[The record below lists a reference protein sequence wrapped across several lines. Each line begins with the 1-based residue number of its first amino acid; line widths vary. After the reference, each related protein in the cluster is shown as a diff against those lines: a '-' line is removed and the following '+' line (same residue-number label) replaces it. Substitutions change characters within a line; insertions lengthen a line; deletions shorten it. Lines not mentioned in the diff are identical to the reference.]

1 MEWNNITVKGFISD
15 ALRESAEETRMS
27 MISVDVGAEGTHEYA
42 SGISAGEVIKNV
54 HGRKSG
60 AVAAL
65 VNGVERDFS
74 FELDSDCS
82 VETILGESEAGLY
95 ILRHSCAHLLAQA
108 VVEMFP
114 DAKPTIGP
122 PIDHG
127 FYYDFHMDPIGDAE
141 LRALEKK
148 MNEHVRAN
156 HQIIREELDND
167 SLREMFS
174 DNKFK
179 LEIMDDKIGHDV
191 GSSAYCQGDFID
203 LCRGP
208 HVPATSHLRW
218 FKLTSTSTAYWR
230 ADSKRE
236 SLVRIYGMCYATKEG
251 LKERQRQIEEAAKR
265 DHKKIGKEMELYMID
280 ELIGKGL
287 PVWLPNGEI
296 LKSEIERYAVETE
309 EAYGYDRVTTPVLAK
324 QQLFE
329 CSGHLPHYADSMY
342 PPMEMDDGT
351 YYLKAMNCPM
361 HHLVFRNKKRSYRE
375 LPIRIAEYGT
385 VYRNELS
392 GTLAGLLRVRMLSMN
407 DAHIYCTLDQVGDEV
422 RANVQMV
429 NDYYRTFGFENFH
442 MRLSLWDPENTEKYI
457 GDAEI
462 WESTQEHLRSI
473 LVDLGIPFVEAAGE
487 AAFYG
492 PKIDIQFT
500 TALGREE
507 SMSTIQLDFAAK
519 ERFEL
524 SYKDENGEEND
535 EVFVIHRAPL
545 STHERFVAFL
555 IEHWIGNFPTWL
567 SPVQVQVI
575 TISEKQRE
583 YAGVVR
589 DALAAAGVRVRVDD
603 SDATIGK
610 KIRMHRKMRPAYM
623 LILGE
628 EEAAGRTVSIRAR
641 NGDQSNG
648 VALDEFVAGIFA
660 EITNREREL
669 ALVAASE

>member
-1 MEWNNITVKGFISD
+1 
-15 ALRESAEETRMS
+15 MS
-27 MISVDVGAEGTHEYA
+27 MITVNVGADGAHEYA
-42 SGISAGEVIKNV
+42 SGISAGEVILNV
-54 HGRKSG
+54 HGKRSG

-65 VNGVERDFS
+65 IDGVERDFS
-74 FELDSDCS
+74 FILDSDCS
-82 VETILGESEAGLY
+82 LEPINGESEAGLY

-141 LRALEKK
+141 LRAIEKK
-148 MNEHVRAN
+148 MNQHIRSN
-156 HQIIREELDND
+156 HTIIREEMDND
-167 SLREMFS
+167 SLREMFA

-179 LEIMDDKIGHDV
+179 IEIMDDKIGHDV
-191 GSSAYCQGDFID
+191 GSSAYRQGDFID

-251 LKERQRQIEEAAKR
+251 LKERQRQIEEAGKR

-324 QQLFE
+324 QELFE
-329 CSGHLPHYADSMY
+329 CSGHLPHYAEGMY

-361 HHLVFRNKKRSYRE
+361 HHLIFRNKKRSYRE
-375 LPIRIAEYGT
+375 LPLRIAEYGT

-392 GTLAGLLRVRMLSMN
+392 GTLSGLLRVRMLSMN

-429 NDYYRTFGFENFH
+429 SDYYRTFGFENFH
-442 MRLSLWDPENTEKYI
+442 FRLSLWDPENTEKYI
-457 GDAEI
+457 GEVSN
-462 WESTQEHLRSI
+462 WEATQNHLRQI
-473 LVDLGIPFVEAAGE
+473 LDEMKMPYVEAVGE

-492 PKIDIQFT
+492 PKIEIQFT

-519 ERFEL
+519 DRFEL
-524 SYKDENGEEND
+524 SYKDENREENG

-555 IEHWIGNFPTWL
+555 TEHWIGNFPTWL

-583 YAGVVR
+583 YAGVVSE
-589 DALAAAGVRVRVDD
+589 ALAAAGVRVRVDD

-628 EEAAGRTVSIRAR
+628 EEAADSTVSIRAR
-641 NGDQSNG
+641 NGDQAKG
-648 VALDEFVAGIFA
+648 VALDEFVASIFA

-669 ALVAASE
+669 SLVPS

>member
-1 MEWNNITVKGFISD
+1 
-15 ALRESAEETRMS
+15 MS
-27 MISVDVGAEGTHEYA
+27 MITVDVGADGAHEYA
-42 SGISAGEVIKNV
+42 SGISAGEVILNV
-54 HGRKSG
+54 HGKRSG

-65 VNGVERDFS
+65 IDGVERDFS
-74 FELDSDCS
+74 FVLDSDCS
-82 VETILGESEAGLY
+82 LELINGESEAGLY

-127 FYYDFHMDPIGDAE
+127 FYYDFHMDPIGDTE
-141 LRALEKK
+141 LRAIEKK
-148 MNEHVRAN
+148 MNQHIRSN
-156 HQIIREELDND
+156 HTIIREEMDND
-167 SLREMFS
+167 SLRDMFA

-179 LEIMDDKIGHDV
+179 IEIMDDKIGHDV
-191 GSSAYCQGDFID
+191 GSSAYRQGDFVD

-251 LKERQRQIEEAAKR
+251 LKERQRQIEEAGKR

-324 QQLFE
+324 QELFE

-361 HHLVFRNKKRSYRE
+361 HHLIFRNKKRSYRE
-375 LPIRIAEYGT
+375 LPLRIAEYGT

-392 GTLAGLLRVRMLSMN
+392 GTLSGLLRVRMLSMN

-429 NDYYRTFGFENFH
+429 SDYYRTFGFENFH
-442 MRLSLWDPENTEKYI
+442 FRLSLWDPENTEKYI
-457 GDAEI
+457 GEGSN
-462 WESTQEHLRSI
+462 WEATQNHLRRI
-473 LVDLGIPFVEAAGE
+473 LDEMEMPYVEAVGE

-519 ERFEL
+519 DRFEL
-524 SYKDENGEEND
+524 SYKDETGEENGN
-535 EVFVIHRAPL
+535 VFVIHRAPL

-555 IEHWIGNFPTWL
+555 TEHWIGNFPTWL
-567 SPVQVQVI
+567 APVQVQVI

-589 DALAAAGVRVRVDD
+589 EALTAAGVRVRVDD

-628 EEAAGRTVSIRAR
+628 EEAAGSTVSIRAR
-641 NGDQSNG
+641 NGDQAKG
-648 VALDEFVAGIFA
+648 VALDEFVASIFA

-669 ALVAASE
+669 SLVPS

>member
-1 MEWNNITVKGFISD
+1 
-15 ALRESAEETRMS
+15 MS
-27 MISVDVGAEGTHEYA
+27 MITVNVGADGAHEYA
-42 SGISAGEVIKNV
+42 SGISAGEVILNV
-54 HGRKSG
+54 HGKRSG

-65 VNGVERDFS
+65 IDGVERDFS
-74 FELDSDCS
+74 FILDSDCS
-82 VETILGESEAGLY
+82 LEPINGESEAGLY

-127 FYYDFHMDPIGDAE
+127 FYYDFHMDPIGDTE
-141 LRALEKK
+141 LRAIEKK
-148 MNEHVRAN
+148 MNQHIRSN
-156 HQIIREELDND
+156 HTIIREEMDND
-167 SLREMFS
+167 SLREMFA

-179 LEIMDDKIGHDV
+179 IEIMDDEIGHDV
-191 GSSAYCQGDFID
+191 GSSAYRQGDFID

-236 SLVRIYGMCYATKEG
+236 SLVRIYGMCYATKDG
-251 LKERQRQIEEAAKR
+251 LKERQRQIEEAGKR

-324 QQLFE
+324 QELFE
-329 CSGHLPHYADSMY
+329 CSGHLPHYAEGMY

-361 HHLVFRNKKRSYRE
+361 HHLIFRNKKRSYRE
-375 LPIRIAEYGT
+375 LPLRIAEYGT

-392 GTLAGLLRVRMLSMN
+392 GTLSGLLRVRMLSMN

-429 NDYYRTFGFENFH
+429 SDYYRTFGFENFH
-442 MRLSLWDPENTEKYI
+442 FRLSLWDPENTEKYI
-457 GDAEI
+457 GEVSN
-462 WESTQEHLRSI
+462 WEATQNHLRQI
-473 LVDLGIPFVEAAGE
+473 LDEMKMPYVEAVGE

-519 ERFEL
+519 DRFEL
-524 SYKDENGEEND
+524 SYKDENGEENG

-555 IEHWIGNFPTWL
+555 TEHWIGNFPTWL

-583 YAGVVR
+583 YAGVVSE
-589 DALAAAGVRVRVDD
+589 ALAAAGVRVRVDD

-628 EEAAGRTVSIRAR
+628 EEAADSTVSIRAR
-641 NGDQSNG
+641 NGDQAKG
-648 VALDEFVAGIFA
+648 VTLDEFVASIFA

-669 ALVAASE
+669 SLVPS

>member
-1 MEWNNITVKGFISD
+1 
-15 ALRESAEETRMS
+15 MS
-27 MISVDVGAEGTHEYA
+27 MITVNVGADGAHEYA
-42 SGISAGEVIKNV
+42 SGISAGEVILNV
-54 HGRKSG
+54 HGKRSG

-65 VNGVERDFS
+65 IDGVERDFS
-74 FELDSDCS
+74 FILDSDCS
-82 VETILGESEAGLY
+82 LEPINGESEAGLY

-127 FYYDFHMDPIGDAE
+127 FYYDFHMDPIGDTE
-141 LRALEKK
+141 LRAIEKK
-148 MNEHVRAN
+148 MNQHIRSN
-156 HQIIREELDND
+156 HTIIREEMNND
-167 SLREMFS
+167 SLREMFA

-179 LEIMDDKIGHDV
+179 IEIMDDKIGHDV
-191 GSSAYCQGDFID
+191 GSSAYRQGDFID

-236 SLVRIYGMCYATKEG
+236 SLVRIYGMCYATKDG
-251 LKERQRQIEEAAKR
+251 LKERQRQIEEAGKR

-324 QQLFE
+324 QELFE
-329 CSGHLPHYADSMY
+329 CSGHLPHYAEGMY

-361 HHLVFRNKKRSYRE
+361 HHLIFRNKKRSYRE
-375 LPIRIAEYGT
+375 LPLRIAEYGT

-392 GTLAGLLRVRMLSMN
+392 GTLSGLLRVRMLSMN

-429 NDYYRTFGFENFH
+429 SDYYRTFGFENFH
-442 MRLSLWDPENTEKYI
+442 FRLSLWDPENTEKYI
-457 GDAEI
+457 GEVSN
-462 WESTQEHLRSI
+462 WEATQNHLRQI
-473 LVDLGIPFVEAAGE
+473 LDEMKMPYVEAVGE

-519 ERFEL
+519 DRFEL
-524 SYKDENGEEND
+524 SYKDENGEENG

-555 IEHWIGNFPTWL
+555 TEHWIGNFPTWL

-583 YAGVVR
+583 YAGVVSE
-589 DALAAAGVRVRVDD
+589 ALAAAGVRVRVDD

-628 EEAAGRTVSIRAR
+628 EEAADSTVSIRAR
-641 NGDQSNG
+641 NGDQAKG
-648 VALDEFVAGIFA
+648 VTLDEFVASIFA

-669 ALVAASE
+669 SLVPS

>member
-1 MEWNNITVKGFISD
+1 
-15 ALRESAEETRMS
+15 MS
-27 MISVDVGAEGTHEYA
+27 MITVEVGADSAHEYA
-42 SGISAGEVIKNV
+42 SGITAGEVILNV
-54 HGRKSG
+54 HGKRSG

-65 VNGVERDFS
+65 VDGVERDFS
-74 FELDSDCS
+74 HVLDSNCS
-82 VETILGESEAGLY
+82 LEPIHGESGEGLY

-108 VVEMFP
+108 VVEIFP

-127 FYYDFHMDPIGDAE
+127 FYYDFHMNPIGDEE
-141 LRALEKK
+141 LQAIEKK
-148 MNEHVRAN
+148 MNQHIRAN
-156 HQIIREELDND
+156 HAMIREEYDNQT
-167 SLREMFS
+167 LREMFS

-191 GSSAYCQGDFID
+191 GSSAYRQGDFVD

-208 HVPATSHLRW
+208 HVPSTSHLRW

-230 ADSKRE
+230 ADNNRE

-280 ELIGKGL
+280 EMIGKGL

-309 EAYGYDRVTTPVLAK
+309 EAYGYQRVTTPVLAK

-329 CSGHLPHYADSMY
+329 CSGHLPHYAGSMY

-361 HHLVFRNKKRSYRE
+361 HHLVFNNKKRSYRE
-375 LPIRIAEYGT
+375 LPLRIAEYGT

-392 GTLAGLLRVRMLSMN
+392 GTLTGLLRVRMLSMN
-407 DAHIYCTLDQVGDEV
+407 DAHIYCTLDQVAEEV

-442 MRLSLWDPENTEKYI
+442 LRLSLWDSEKTEKYI
-457 GDAEI
+457 DQAEN
-462 WESTQEHLRSI
+462 WKATQNHLRAI
-473 LVDLGIPFVEAAGE
+473 LENIGVPFVEAVGE

-492 PKIDIQFT
+492 PKIDVQFT

-507 SMSTIQLDFAAK
+507 SMATIQLDFAAK
-519 ERFEL
+519 DRFGL
-524 SYKDENGEEND
+524 SYKDENGEENG

-555 IEHWIGNFPTWL
+555 TEHWIGNFPTWL

-583 YAGVVR
+583 YAGEVR
-589 DALAAAGVRVRVDD
+589 QALEAAGVRVQVDD

-641 NGDQSNG
+641 NGDQCNG
-648 VALDEFVAGIFA
+648 VPLDQFIADIFA
-660 EITNREREL
+660 EITNRES
-669 ALVAASE
+669 ALSLVPTSE

>member
-1 MEWNNITVKGFISD
+1 
-15 ALRESAEETRMS
+15 MS
-27 MISVDVGAEGTHEYA
+27 MITVEVGADEPHEYA
-42 SGISAGEVIKNV
+42 SGITAGEVIKNV

-74 FELDSDCS
+74 HILDADCS
-82 VETILGESEAGLY
+82 VEPILGESDAGLY

-108 VVEMFP
+108 VTELYP

-127 FYYDFHMDPIGDAE
+127 FYYDFHMEPIGE
-141 LRALEKK
+141 EQLRAIEKK
-148 MNEHVRAN
+148 MNEHIRAN
-156 HQIIREELDND
+156 HEIIREDLDND
-167 SLREMFS
+167 SLREMFG

-191 GSSAYCQGDFID
+191 GSSAYRQGDFID

-236 SLVRIYGMCYATKEG
+236 SLVRIYGMCYASKDG
-251 LKERQRQIEEAAKR
+251 LKARQRQIEEAAKR

-407 DAHIYCTLDQVGDEV
+407 DAHIYCTQEQVADEV

-442 MRLSLWDPENTEKYI
+442 LRLSLWDPENTEKYI

-473 LVDLGIPFVEAAGE
+473 LLEMEIPFVEAAGE

-524 SYKDENGEEND
+524 SYKDENGEENG

-555 IEHWIGNFPTWL
+555 TEHWIGNFPTWL

-628 EEAAGRTVSIRAR
+628 DEATNRTVSIRAR

-648 VALDEFVAGIFA
+648 VGLDDFVAGIFA
-660 EITNREREL
+660 EITNRERDL
-669 ALVAASE
+669 SLVPSE

>member
-1 MEWNNITVKGFISD
+1 
-15 ALRESAEETRMS
+15 MS
-27 MISVDVGAEGTHEYA
+27 MITVNVGADGAHEYA
-42 SGISAGEVIKNV
+42 SGISAGEVILNV
-54 HGRKSG
+54 HGKRSG

-65 VNGVERDFS
+65 IDGVERDFS
-74 FELDSDCS
+74 FILDSDCS
-82 VETILGESEAGLY
+82 LEPINGESEAGLY

-127 FYYDFHMDPIGDAE
+127 FYYDFHMDPIGDTE
-141 LRALEKK
+141 LRAIEKK
-148 MNEHVRAN
+148 MNQHIRSN
-156 HQIIREELDND
+156 HTIIREEMDND
-167 SLREMFS
+167 SLREMFA

-179 LEIMDDKIGHDV
+179 IEIMDDKIGHDV
-191 GSSAYCQGDFID
+191 GSSAYRQGDFID

-236 SLVRIYGMCYATKEG
+236 SLVRIYGMCYATKDG
-251 LKERQRQIEEAAKR
+251 LKERQRQIEEAGKR

-324 QQLFE
+324 QELFE

-361 HHLVFRNKKRSYRE
+361 HHLIFRNKKRSYRE
-375 LPIRIAEYGT
+375 LPLRIAEYGT

-392 GTLAGLLRVRMLSMN
+392 GTLSGLLRVRMLSMN

-429 NDYYRTFGFENFH
+429 SDYYRTFGFENFH
-442 MRLSLWDPENTEKYI
+442 FRLSLWDPENTEKYI
-457 GDAEI
+457 GEVSN
-462 WESTQEHLRSI
+462 WEATQNHLRQI
-473 LVDLGIPFVEAAGE
+473 LDEMKMPYVEAVGE

-519 ERFEL
+519 DRFEL
-524 SYKDENGEEND
+524 SYKDENGEENG

-555 IEHWIGNFPTWL
+555 TEHWIGNFPTWL

-583 YAGVVR
+583 YAGVVSE
-589 DALAAAGVRVRVDD
+589 ALAAAGVRVRVDD

-628 EEAAGRTVSIRAR
+628 EEAADSTVSIRAR
-641 NGDQSNG
+641 NGDQAKG
-648 VALDEFVAGIFA
+648 VTLDEFVASIFA

-669 ALVAASE
+669 SLVPS